1 MMGRHSLQFA
11 LVESLSPQSASWLPA
26 SYRAYAAQE
35 DYRYV
40 PGAAR
45 AQMHFV
51 ETTREIKR
59 TQSRSGNV
67 ALALV
72 LALIFG
78 PIGML
83 YGSEIGAVVMAAIE
97 CIVLLLK
104 QPVELMTAWM
114 IGAAWS
120 TVAVILYNRRLT
132 DVELS

>member
-1 MMGRHSLQFA
+1 MMGRQSLQFA
-11 LVESLSPQSASWLPA
+11 LVESPSFQPASWLPA

-45 AQMHFV
+45 AQMHFI
-51 ETTREIKR
+51 EKTHEIKR
-59 TQSRSGNV
+59 RQSKSCNV
-67 ALALV
+67 ILALG
-72 LALIFG
+72 LAMIFG

-83 YGSEIGAVVMAAIE
+83 YGSEIGAVIMAAIE

-104 QPVELMTAWM
+104 QPVELLTAWM

-120 TVAVILYNRRLT
+120 TVAVILYNRRLS
-132 DVELS
+132 DVM